1 MRYFWKNLKITGSKI
16 EETEIER
23 SICMRLAPFT
33 KDFNAGA
40 SPRAQLP
47 RSKKARQHPE
57 NMSKISEKTKKRKAS
72 AGKQKVN
79 EDNATAHIT
88 LGLNLSCCAC
98 VHEEHD
104 CETKRDGNWIKSPRD
119 NSLIDGVGLIWKTV
133 RTSEKFLTSPQFAAR
148 EQQLKKKRKRNTR
161 MFRSRRE

>member
-1 MRYFWKNLKITGSKI
+1 
-16 EETEIER
+16 
-23 SICMRLAPFT
+23 MRLAPFT
-33 KDFNAGA
+33 KDFYAGA

-47 RSKKARQHPE
+47 RSKRARQYPE

-104 CETKRDGNWIKSPRD
+104 CETKRNGN
-119 NSLIDGVGLIWKTV
+119 
-133 RTSEKFLTSPQFAAR
+133 
-148 EQQLKKKRKRNTR
+148 
-161 MFRSRRE
+161 